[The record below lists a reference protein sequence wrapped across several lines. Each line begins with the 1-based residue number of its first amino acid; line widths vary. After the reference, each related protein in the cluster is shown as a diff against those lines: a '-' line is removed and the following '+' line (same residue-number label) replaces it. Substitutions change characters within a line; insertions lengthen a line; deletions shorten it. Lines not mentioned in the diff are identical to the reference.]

1 MDLSKKAGS
10 VDVDLYQYEKC
21 AVASLGVCGGILR
34 GVLVLA
40 TFFLLFS
47 IRVLLHYAVLIPRPI
62 LPLAKTTHV
71 SLKNRFV
78 ILSFRS
84 TRRLTHVRGAELLPS
99 FLFFECLGAA
109 HAHVQCPYRKWW
121 KRFQHVVKDNESERD
136 ANTVPS

>member
-1 MDLSKKAGS
+1 MDLSKKVGS
-10 VDVDLYQYEKC
+10 ADVDLYQYDKC
-21 AVASLGVCGGILR
+21 AVAFIGVCGGILC

-47 IRVLLHYAVLIPRPI
+47 IRVLLHYAVPIPRPI

-84 TRRLTHVRGAELLPS
+84 ARCLTHVRGAELLPS
-99 FLFFECLGAA
+99 FLFFECLRAA
-109 HAHVQCPYRKWW
+109 HAHVQCPYWKWW
-121 KRFQHVVKDNESERD
+121 KWFQHVVKDNESERD